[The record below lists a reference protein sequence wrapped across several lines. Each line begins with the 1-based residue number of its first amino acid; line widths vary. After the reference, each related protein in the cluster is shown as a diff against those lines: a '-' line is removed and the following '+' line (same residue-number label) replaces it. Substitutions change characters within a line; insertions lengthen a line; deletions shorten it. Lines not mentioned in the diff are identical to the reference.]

1 MINAGGDLS
10 MVAQRDLSLTAAQ
23 VAIGPNGSGS
33 GSLMAGRAVTIGAA
47 LDKAESEVS
56 HTASKS
62 YTRADDGSVTVRGSN
77 INADGISIKA
87 TAPLAILRN
96 RPDCPRFKRSQR

>member
-1 MINAGGDLS
+1 

-62 YTRADDGSVTVRGSN
+62 YTRADDESVTVRGSN
-77 INADGISIKA
+77 INAADGISIKA
-87 TAPLAILRN
+87 TAPLPHIAEPSRL
-96 RPDCPRFKRSQR
+96 SAV